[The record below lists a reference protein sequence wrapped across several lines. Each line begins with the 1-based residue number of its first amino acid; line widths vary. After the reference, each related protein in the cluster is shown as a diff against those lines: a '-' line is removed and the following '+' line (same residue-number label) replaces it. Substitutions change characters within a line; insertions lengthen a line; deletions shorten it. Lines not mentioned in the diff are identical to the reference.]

1 MRIFGWY
8 YKSNPIYIMNRK
20 IFLYTL
26 LAFPFIL
33 TVFQGCK
40 EKVETELRSPNGN
53 LVIAVSSQESGEDPD
68 PSRLIYTVFKQQS
81 EIRDTLIQPSPLGI
95 KRKDEDF
102 IQNLELV
109 SQSEEQTI
117 EQEYTLTSGK
127 SRNISFTANQTTLTY
142 KNKNDSK
149 IKLQLRAFNTGIA
162 FRYIFPGN
170 GKKEYT
176 VTGESTGFHLPETG
190 KVWIQPYDG
199 PSQTTPAYERYFQ
212 NAIDIGTE
220 APDQYGWA
228 FPALFHT
235 KDHWMLISESDVDTG
250 YCGTHLNPGAKGGL
264 YTIQFPSKGERF
276 GTGKR
281 HPSSGMPWEMPW
293 RFIII
298 GEDLGTIVES
308 NQATHLASPSRLTD
322 TSWIEP
328 GVASWSW
335 WSYHGSRSVGRLK
348 QYVDLAVEMDW
359 KYSLVDAGWPD
370 MEDGNIQEVIR
381 YADQKDIGLFLWYN
395 SGGRTNNYKRDQYVM
410 LDPQL
415 RKKEMKKLQ
424 KWGIKGVKID
434 FFNSDKQHMI
444 QLYHDILKDAAKYKL
459 MVNFHGCTLPR
470 GWRRTYPNLMTME
483 AIKGAENYRYDE
495 SYTDRAPSHN
505 TIAAL
510 TRNIIGPMDYTPC
523 TFSNNRY
530 PHQTTFGH
538 ELALSVLY
546 ESGIQHMAD
555 KAGSYL
561 SLSEAPKNFL
571 KAVPAAWDETRFIT
585 GIPGETGVIARRKGD
600 SWYIGGING
609 TSENRDIQIETD
621 FLDSER
627 EYDMTVITDGE
638 QSETFHTESR
648 NIAKDQSFQVSLK
661 ANGGFVARLQ
671 TE

>member
-1 MRIFGWY
+1 MD
-8 YKSNPIYIMNRK
+8 RK
-20 IFLYTL
+20 NFLYTL
-26 LAFPFIL
+26 LALALIFTL
-33 TVFQGCK
+33 FQGCK
-40 EKVETELRSPNGN
+40 EKAETQLHSPDGN
-53 LVIAVSSQESGEDPD
+53 LVIAVSSQKSGGDTGN
-68 PSRLIYTVFKQQS
+68 SRLIYTVFKQQS
-81 EIRDTLIQPSPLGI
+81 EIRDTLIQPSPLGV

-117 EQEYTLTSGK
+117 EQEYKLTSGK
-127 SRNISFTANQTTLTY
+127 SRNIGFTANQTTLTY
-142 KNKNDSK
+142 KNPENSR
-149 IKLQLRAFNTGIA
+149 IRIQLRAFNSGIA

-170 GKKEYT
+170 RKKEYT
-176 VTGESTGFHLPETG
+176 VTSESTGFHLPEQG
-190 KVWIQPYDG
+190 KVWIQPYDK

-212 NAIDIGTE
+212 NGIEIGTE
-220 APDQYGWA
+220 APDQHGWA

-235 KDHWMLISESDVDTG
+235 KDHWMLISESAVDTS
-250 YCGTHLNPGAKGGL
+250 YCGTHLKPDASGGL

-276 GTGKR
+276 GTGDR
-281 HPSSGMPWEMPW
+281 YPTSVLPWKMPW

-298 GEDLGTIVES
+298 GEDMSTIMES
-308 NQATHLASPSRLTD
+308 NMVTHLADSSRLSN

-335 WSYHGSRSVGRLK
+335 WSHHGSRSVERLK
-348 QYVDLAVEMDW
+348 QYVDLSVEMDW

-370 MEDGNIQEVIR
+370 MEDGNIEEVIE

-395 SGGRTNNYKRDQYVM
+395 SGGRTNNYKREQYVM
-410 LDPQL
+410 LDPEL
-415 RKKEMKKLQ
+415 RKKEMRKLQ

-444 QLYHDILKDAAKYKL
+444 RLYHNILQDAAKYNL

-483 AIKGAENYRYDE
+483 AIKGAENYRYDG
-495 SYTDRAPSHN
+495 SYTERAPAHN
-505 TIAAL
+505 TIAAY
-510 TRNIIGPMDYTPC
+510 TRNAIGPMDYTPC

-530 PHQTTFGH
+530 PHKTTYGH

-555 KAGSYL
+555 KVEAYL
-561 SLSEAPKNFL
+561 SLPEVPKDFL

-585 GIPGETGVIARRKGD
+585 GIPGETVVLARRKGD

-609 TSENRDIQIETD
+609 TSENREIQIETD
-621 FLDSER
+621 FLKSGKDYE
-627 EYDMTVITDGE
+627 MTLITDGD
-638 QSETFHTESR
+638 QPETFHTETR
-648 NIAKDQSFQVSLK
+648 NMMKDQAFQVSLK
-661 ANGGFVARLQ
+661 AHGGFTAQLK
-671 TE
+671 EP